1 MVLSLSV
8 ARAAGATAFGLGAV
22 VADVTAAFGFGVV
35 VVVDVAAGLGLAV
48 VVVDVAAGFGLT
60 VLVVDV
66 VAVGFGL
73 VGVPWPISEP
83 VKHRNKNPRIC
94 SGYHSGHSK
103 KPGGER
109 RHNQCRRQE
118 FSFVFN

>member
-8 ARAAGATAFGLGAV
+8 ARAAGAAAFGLGAI
-22 VADVTAAFGFGVV
+22 VADVTAAFGFDV

-60 VLVVDV
+60 VLVVVV

-73 VGVPWPISEP
+73 VGVTWPNSEP

-94 SGYHSGHSK
+94 SGYHSGHSDR
-103 KPGGER
+103 PGR
-109 RHNQCRRQE
+109 A
-118 FSFVFN
+118 F